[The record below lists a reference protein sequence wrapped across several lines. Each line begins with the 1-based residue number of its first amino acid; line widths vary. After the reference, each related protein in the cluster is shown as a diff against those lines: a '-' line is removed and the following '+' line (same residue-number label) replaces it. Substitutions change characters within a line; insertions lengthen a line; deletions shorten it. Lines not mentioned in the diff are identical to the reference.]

1 MHDLVISGGV
11 VVDGT
16 GESRTPADVAIDDG
30 IITEVGN
37 AVGSGR
43 RTIAADGQIVSP
55 GFVDVHTHLDVQG
68 FWDPQLTPSPLHG
81 VTTAVGG
88 NCGFTVSPL
97 CPEAADYLMRMLAK
111 VEGMPLEALQAG
123 VPWDWQSTAEYL
135 DRLDGQ
141 LSLNAGFSVGH
152 SAMRQVVMGD
162 AARERHASAGELQQM
177 VDLLRAGLTAGAL
190 GFTSTWST
198 THNDADAKPVPSRW
212 ASGEEL
218 IALASVCR
226 EFPGTSLEFLPSPG
240 PWDAETERVMVA
252 MTVAAARP
260 LNWNLISATEQSMPE
275 WEQKLALSDR
285 ARQAGGK
292 IVGLVLPRSPAA
304 RFSFYSGMVLD
315 ALPGW
320 APILGLPYDRRL
332 EALKDPEC
340 RLRLDEG
347 ARQPGPRQHFSDWGG
362 MRIVETFSEETKRYV
377 GALVGDIARDNS
389 KSAFDALLDIVV
401 ADQLKTSFSFAR
413 VDDTDA
419 DWKARASIWRDSR
432 TVVGASDAGAHLDML
447 TTFSFATD
455 LLSLGVR
462 KHSLLTLEE
471 AVKQLTGVPAG
482 LYGLARR
489 GLIVEGY
496 HADVVVFDEETVEC
510 GAVTTRFDLPG
521 GAGRLYAAANGV
533 ETVLVNGVPIVEAGE
548 MTGQTPGTLLR
559 SGRDTDTPDLK

>member
-1 MHDLVISGGV
+1 M
-11 VVDGT
+11 
-16 GESRTPADVAIDDG
+16 
-30 IITEVGN
+30 
-37 AVGSGR
+37 
-43 RTIAADGQIVSP
+43 
-55 GFVDVHTHLDVQG
+55 
-68 FWDPQLTPSPLHG
+68 
-81 VTTAVGG
+81 TTAVGG

-252 MTVAAARP
+252 MTVAASRP

-419 DWKARASIWRDSR
+419 DWKARASIWRLAHCCRRLGCGGPPGHADDVQLRHGSFVARRSEAQPPDIGGGGEATHWGTGRSLWFGPKGSDSR
-432 TVVGASDAGAHLDML
+432 GISRRCRRLRPGD
-447 TTFSFATD
+447 S
-455 LLSLGVR
+455 GVW
-462 KHSLLTLEE
+462 
-471 AVKQLTGVPAG
+471 
-482 LYGLARR
+482 
-489 GLIVEGY
+489 
-496 HADVVVFDEETVEC
+496 C
-510 GAVTTRFDLPG
+510 GHDSVRS
-521 GAGRLYAAANGV
+521 AGRRRPVVRRRQWG
-533 ETVLVNGVPIVEAGE
+533 
-548 MTGQTPGTLLR
+548 R
-559 SGRDTDTPDLK
+559 SGARERSSNRRDRRNDRTDSWNSLAFWTRYRHA